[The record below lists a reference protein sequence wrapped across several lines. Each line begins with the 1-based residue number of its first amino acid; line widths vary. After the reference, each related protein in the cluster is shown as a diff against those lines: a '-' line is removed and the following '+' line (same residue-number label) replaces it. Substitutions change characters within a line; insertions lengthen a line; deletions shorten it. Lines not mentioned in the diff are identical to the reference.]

1 MACSCQVQGQDDV
14 EGKCEDRQVQLAE
27 DGIQGTRNNWAEDRR
42 EQGLIAVSILR
53 VTLPYHLWL
62 LYHPPSPLCI
72 IDVPGSLK
80 FQWFVDL
87 GLVFCLSL
95 CL

>member
-1 MACSCQVQGQDDV
+1 
-14 EGKCEDRQVQLAE
+14 
-27 DGIQGTRNNWAEDRR
+27 
-42 EQGLIAVSILR
+42 VSILR

-62 LYHPPSPLCI
+62 LYHPPFPLCI